1 MAELTRSLLPSLRIN
16 GVLVSAA
23 VLCSLAIIIVSA
35 AKHSTGVDN
44 CTALFSA
51 DNTDTTANTIC
62 NIWTWIQ
69 IGIMGLL
76 FVLVALCQVR
86 LLLGALDG
94 RTSPTHKIA
103 PRMTGLLCLLHEHL
117 CLGATPRPVSFAS
130 SQTNARTESQTD

>member
-1 MAELTRSLLPSLRIN
+1 MRTYYCHSDKTAELTRSLLPSLRIN

-76 FVLVALCQVR
+76 FVLVGLCQVR
-86 LLLGALDG
+86 FARG
-94 RTSPTHKIA
+94 RLTA
-103 PRMTGLLCLLHEHL
+103 VR
-117 CLGATPRPVSFAS
+117 
-130 SQTNARTESQTD
+130 

>member
-1 MAELTRSLLPSLRIN
+1 MIHRVANDGDIDQHFRVFSLRIN

-76 FVLVALCQVR
+76 FVLVGLCQVR

-94 RTSPTHKIA
+94 DLWS
-103 PRMTGLLCLLHEHL
+103 CLM
-117 CLGATPRPVSFAS
+117 
-130 SQTNARTESQTD
+130 